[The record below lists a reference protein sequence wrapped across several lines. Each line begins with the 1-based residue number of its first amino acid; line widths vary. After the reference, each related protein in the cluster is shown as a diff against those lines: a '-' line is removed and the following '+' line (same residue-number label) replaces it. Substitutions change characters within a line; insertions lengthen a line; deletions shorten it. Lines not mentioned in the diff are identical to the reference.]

1 MRARASRIAFALV
14 LALAAPALAHEVRPA
29 YLVLRELEA
38 ERYDAS
44 FRVPALAELRLSL
57 HAQLPSVCSELGPRA
72 VHATPEA
79 FTERWTIACSGGLVG
94 REIRIDGLTTT
105 LTEVL
110 VRIERL
116 DGSTQ
121 LVRVFPS
128 APSFVVAAAP
138 RPAQIARTY
147 TGLGVE
153 HIWLGVD
160 HLLFVLALLLV
171 VRGGRRLVGT
181 VTAFTA
187 AHSLTLAGATLGFVY
202 VPQQP
207 VEAVIALSI
216 VFVAR
221 EIARARAG
229 VPGLTARAPWLV
241 AFAFGLLHGFG
252 FAGALHEIGLPEQAI
267 PLALLFFNVG
277 VELGQLAFVAG
288 ALALAALGRRL
299 LSRAPVWLEP
309 LACYGIGSAAA
320 YWTIERIARFSG

>member
-216 VFVAR
+216 VFLASELAHR
-221 EIARARAG
+221 DRGESG
-229 VPGLTARAPWLV
+229 MTAQYPWLV
-241 AFAFGLLHGFG
+241 AFTFGLLHGFG
-252 FAGALHEIGLPEQAI
+252 FAGALAEVGLPPADI
-267 PLALLFFNVG
+267 PLALLTFNIG
-277 VELGQLAFVAG
+277 VEAGQLLFVAG
-288 ALALAALGRRL
+288 VLALLWSGRRVIA
-299 LSRAPVWLEP
+299 SAPRWLQATP
-309 LACYGIGSAAA
+309 AYAIGSLAAFWLIQRVA
-320 YWTIERIARFSG
+320 AFG